1 MYTYHPLEYVIFILY
16 NAGVSL
22 LGLAPYIVFGV
33 IVGEA
38 LKLTSWTK
46 LIYKGV
52 NRSPFVAI
60 LVAAVLGMLSPLC
73 TYGTVPV
80 MLQLFKAKVHIAPLI
95 TFLSVSAMMNPQL
108 FIYTW
113 GGLGPEMALARVAAV
128 LVFGMLLGLCLYRV
142 PQSLLINA
150 SAVIADSAEQ
160 EILSRGKKKFV
171 LKKFLKNIFDGLT
184 FVGFYI
190 VIGVLIGAVIDVLV
204 PKEWLTAVFQGNG
217 FVSLLVSALL
227 GVPLYACGGGVI
239 PVVRAFIAQG
249 MSKGEALA
257 FLFVGPATR
266 VTPLMALA
274 VILRPVVIVLYVVLV
289 IAFSL
294 LIGVIYR

>member
-1 MYTYHPLEYVIFILY
+1 MYTYQPLEYIIFILY

-22 LGLAPYIVFGV
+22 LELAPYIVFGV
-33 IVGEA
+33 IVGEV

-52 NRSPFVAI
+52 NRSPFAAI

-80 MLQLFKAKVHIAPLI
+80 MLQLFKAKVPIAPLI

-113 GGLGPEMALARVAAV
+113 GGLGPEMALARAAAV
-128 LVFGMLLGLCLYRV
+128 LVFGILLGLCLYRV
-142 PQSLLINA
+142 PQSRLVNA
-150 SAVIADSAEQ
+150 SAVTADSAEQ

-171 LKKFLKNIFDGLT
+171 LKEFLKNIFDGLT

-190 VIGVLIGAVIDVLV
+190 VIGVLISAVIDVLV

-239 PVVRAFIAQG
+239 PVVREFIAQG

-266 VTPLMALA
+266 VTPLMALT
-274 VILRPVVIVLYVVLV
+274 VILRPVVIVLYVILV